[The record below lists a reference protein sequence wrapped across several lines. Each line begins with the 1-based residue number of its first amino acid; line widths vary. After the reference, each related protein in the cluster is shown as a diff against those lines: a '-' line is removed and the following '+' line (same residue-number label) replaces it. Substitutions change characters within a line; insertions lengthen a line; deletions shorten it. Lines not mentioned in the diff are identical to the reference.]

1 MKQSATKKAQAR
13 VLAKAQQITVNFRI
27 LDDAELLDII
37 ANFRGLCAHICMDKF
52 RGANQDPHTA
62 HACYRNDIGRRVKD
76 ANKIFQ
82 GRVWID
88 LLAY

>member
-52 RGANQDPHTA
+52 LGANQDPTA
-62 HACYRNDIGRRVKD
+62 SLKHGPPKADIRLLRIRVYK
-76 ANKIFQ
+76 AT
-82 GRVWID
+82 
-88 LLAY
+88 